1 MAELIVVGFQGTHRA
16 AEVLDTMQRLHVNA
30 LIDLKDGTAV
40 YRTDSGR
47 LRVDRSLS
55 LSTKE
60 ETALGGVLG
69 ALIAAALALPFAA
82 LASVPVAAAALGIG
96 SAAIGATGGAV
107 MGFDESTSWKETFG
121 ISEDVVK
128 QVGGMVQP
136 GESAVFILGNAGDAA
151 RVVERFRGQGGTVL
165 RTTLPPDEAK
175 RLEQAIARPVPVPA
189 SVARPDR
196 SA

>member
-16 AEVLDTMQRLHVNA
+16 AEVLDTAQRLHANA
-30 LIDLKDGTAV
+30 LIDLKDGIAV

-47 LRVDRSLS
+47 LRVDQSLS

-60 ETALGGVLG
+60 ETALGSVLG
-69 ALIAAALALPFAA
+69 ALVAASLALPFAA

-107 MGFDESTSWKETFG
+107 MGFDESTSWKDTFG

-136 GESAVFILGNAGDAA
+136 GQSALFVLAYASDPATVA
-151 RVVERFRGQGGTVL
+151 EKFRGYGGTML
-165 RTTLPPDEAK
+165 RTTLPA
-175 RLEQAIARPVPVPA
+175 EQARKLQETLATQA
-189 SVARPDR
+189 ESVIR
-196 SA
+196 